1 MAASVRSVLLRGL
14 DVVPVDVEVDIATG
28 NPAFFLVGLAAG
40 SVKESRERVRS
51 AVRNSGLP
59 WPPQRARMTVN
70 LAPAEVRK
78 DGPGLDLAIAVG
90 ICLAQSGGSASPGDA
105 FLGELSLDGAVRH
118 VDGVLVAARGLV
130 RQGVRRLFVPAYDAA
145 EAALVPDLDVVPCSY
160 LREVTDHL
168 LDGAPA
174 PVHEPAQ
181 QPAMWEPPMDDLA
194 EVHGQEAARRA
205 LEVAAAGGHHLLLSG
220 PPGSGKTM
228 LARCLPGLLPPLSR
242 DEAIDLAQV
251 RSVLGELDP
260 GRPLTGQRPFRAP
273 HHTISMAGL
282 VGGGPSL
289 ARPGEI
295 SRAHHGVLFLDE
307 LAEFDPG
314 TLQALRQP
322 LEEGRVQITRSGG
335 SVAYPACFMLV
346 AATNPCPCGW
356 EGDPV
361 RACRCRPAAVDA
373 YQRALSG
380 PLLDRIDLQ
389 VRVSRAPLEALSEEP
404 TGETSAVVRERVERA
419 RRRQQERQG
428 HLNSALT
435 RAELR
440 RLTGIRPEARRTLE
454 RWSAARGLTARAFQR
469 AWRVA
474 RTAADLDGRDQIGED
489 HVLEALGYR
498 VGDAAAA

>member
-1 MAASVRSVLLRGL
+1 VLLRGL
-14 DVVPVDVEVDIATG
+14 DVLPVDVEVDIATG
-28 NPAFFLVGLAAG
+28 QPGFFLVGLASG
-40 SVKESRERVRS
+40 SVREARERVRS
-51 AVRNSGLP
+51 AVRNSDLP
-59 WPPQRARMTVN
+59 WPPQRSRMTVN
-70 LAPAEVRK
+70 LAPAEARK
-78 DGPGLDLAIAVG
+78 ESGGLDLAIAVA
-90 ICLAQSGGSASPGDA
+90 ICLLQAGAKAPADAA
-105 FLGELSLDGAVRH
+105 FLGELSLDGGVRH

-130 RQGVRRLFVPAYDAA
+130 RHGVRRLFVPACDAA
-145 EAALVPDLDVVPCSY
+145 EAALVPDVEVVPLSC
-160 LREVTDHL
+160 LREVIDHL
-168 LDGAPA
+168 LEGVPLPAHAAGQAELEEAAPS
-174 PVHEPAQ
+174 
-181 QPAMWEPPMDDLA
+181 DDLA

-205 LEVAAAGGHHLLLSG
+205 LEVAAAGGHHLLMSG

-228 LARCLPGLLPPLSR
+228 LARCLPGILPPLTR
-242 DEAIDLAQV
+242 EEAIDLAQV
-251 RSVLGELDP
+251 RSVLGELAP
-260 GRPLTGQRPFRAP
+260 GRPLGAQRPFRAP
-273 HHTISMAGL
+273 HHTVSMAGL

-307 LAEFDPG
+307 FAEFDAG

-322 LEEGRVQITRSGG
+322 LEEGRVSITRSGG
-335 SVAYPACFMLV
+335 SVTYPARFILV

-361 RACRCRPAAVDA
+361 RACRCTQAAVDK

-404 TGETSAVVRERVERA
+404 TGENSAAVRERVGAA
-419 RRRQQERQG
+419 RHRQQERQG
-428 HLNSALT
+428 HLNATLM

-440 RLTGIRPEARRTLE
+440 RVTGIRPEARRALE
-454 RWSAARGLTARAFQR
+454 RWASARGLTARAFQR

-474 RTAADLDGRDQIGED
+474 RTVADLEGRDEIGED
-489 HVLEALGYR
+489 QVFEALGYR